1 MYASLVPKI
10 RTLLCGVT
18 ISPSVRVML
27 VGLERTATALAAWL
41 ENIKLMLGLKRARI
55 VQLGNFQLT
64 SIQQATHA
72 LIA

>member
-41 ENIKLMLGLKRARI
+41 ASTKPIPGLKRAQI
-55 VQLGNFQLT
+55 VQPGNFQLP
-64 SIQQATHA
+64 
-72 LIA
+72 

>member
-1 MYASLVPKI
+1 
-10 RTLLCGVT
+10 
-18 ISPSVRVML
+18 ML

-72 LIA
+72 LIE